1 MNGGTP
7 NGWFIVI
14 IVDNPIKM
22 DDNCGYPQLRKPPWF
37 YVGFVELLQPRGGS
51 SYLQF
56 VFFQSIN
63 EHHEGLVGDT
73 RDEPVMFVGL

>member
-22 DDNCGYPQLRKPPWF
+22 DDNCGYPHDLGKLHTMLTSN
-37 YVGFVELLQPRGGS
+37 Y
-51 SYLQF
+51 
-56 VFFQSIN
+56 IN
-63 EHHEGLVGDT
+63 VNID
-73 RDEPVMFVGL
+73 MI